1 MGIYMRKA
9 VMKLSKQIT
18 PMCVNSQVLQIT
30 RNAERVISMWFR
42 DQGKTAVT
50 RYKKKKKNKK
60 LTPPPPQS
68 ILLDS
73 LSA

>member
-50 RYKKKKKNKK
+50 RYKKTKN
-60 LTPPPPQS
+60 
-68 ILLDS
+68 
-73 LSA
+73 